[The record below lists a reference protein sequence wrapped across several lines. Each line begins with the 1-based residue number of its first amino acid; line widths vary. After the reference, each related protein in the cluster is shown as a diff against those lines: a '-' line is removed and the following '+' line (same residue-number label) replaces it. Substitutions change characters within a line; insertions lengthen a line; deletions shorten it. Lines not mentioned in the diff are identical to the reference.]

1 MGSINIDVAIEDI
14 MYAMGKYDRREF
26 FEAMQDHEYI
36 SKSCV
41 VTNDGYVEASSRVE
55 RKAIAES
62 EDDFNLALH
71 KLIGN
76 GWKLTKEQEEY
87 IIELSKRF

>member
-1 MGSINIDVAIEDI
+1 
-14 MYAMGKYDRREF
+14 
-26 FEAMQDHEYI
+26 MQDNEYI

-41 VTNDGYVEASSRVE
+41 VTNDGFVEASSRIE
-55 RKAIAES
+55 RRALDES
-62 EDDFNLALH
+62 KDEFNQALQ
-71 KLIGN
+71 LLWNN

>member
-14 MYAMGKYDRREF
+14 IYAMSKYDRREF
-26 FEAMQDHEYI
+26 FEAMQDNEYI

-41 VTNDGYVEASSRVE
+41 VTNDGFVEASSRIE
-55 RKAIAES
+55 RRALDENTDEFNIALNKL
-62 EDDFNLALH
+62 FN
-71 KLIGN
+71 N
-76 GWKLTKEQEEY
+76 GWKLTKEQEGY

>member
-14 MYAMGKYDRREF
+14 IYGMGKYDRREF
-26 FEAMQDHEYI
+26 FEAMQDNEYI

-41 VTNDGYVEASSRVE
+41 VTNDGFVEASSRIE
-55 RKAIAES
+55 RRALDENTDEFNIALNKL
-62 EDDFNLALH
+62 FN
-71 KLIGN
+71 N

>member
-14 MYAMGKYDRREF
+14 IYAMGKYDRREF
-26 FEAMQDHEYI
+26 FEAMQDNEYI

-41 VTNDGYVEASSRVE
+41 VTNDGFVEASSRIE
-55 RKAIAES
+55 RRALDENTDEFNIALNKL
-62 EDDFNLALH
+62 FN
-71 KLIGN
+71 N
-76 GWKLTKEQEEY
+76 GWKLTKEQEGY

>member
-14 MYAMGKYDRREF
+14 IYGMGKYDRREF
-26 FEAMQDHEYI
+26 FEAMQDNEYI

-41 VTNDGYVEASSRVE
+41 VTNDGFVEASSRIE
-55 RKAIAES
+55 RRALDES
-62 EDDFNLALH
+62 KDEFNQALQ
-71 KLIGN
+71 LLWNN
-76 GWKLTKEQEEY
+76 GWKLTKKQEEY

>member
-14 MYAMGKYDRREF
+14 IYGMGKYDRREF
-26 FEAMQDHEYI
+26 FEAMQDNEYI

-41 VTNDGYVEASSRVE
+41 VTNDGFVEASSRIE
-55 RKAIAES
+55 RRALDES
-62 EDDFNLALH
+62 KDEFNQALQ
-71 KLIGN
+71 LLWNN